1 MWHLSGL
8 HISSSEVPSEP
19 TKLMPLKYTTASN
32 MGSIKMSAILI
43 LYFTAPRVSGNIF
56 SRFFDKHR
64 SAMENLIMTGYGNG
78 WIGCDLLLSSG
89 MKVTQDMSP
98 QWVTNIEGLNWLKG
112 LDFWLKSSQCVLVAF
127 QVSARTELNTV
138 LEFGREAMQFKR
150 MGLFLELESG
160 IQLGSVKNLSGLA
173 FPVAA
178 IQQDNNELDEEFL
191 CPTVGQKNPNLG
203 NTICDHH
210 SSTSIR

>member
-98 QWVTNIEGLNWLKG
+98 QWVTNIEELNGLELG
-112 LDFWLKSSQCVLVAF
+112 LSSCQCVLVAF
-127 QVSARTELNTV
+127 QVSTRTELTTL
-138 LEFGREAMQFKR
+138 LEFGQWAGQLKR
-150 MGLFLELESG
+150 VGMFLELNSG
-160 IQLGSVKNLSGLA
+160 IQLGSVKNHSGLA

-178 IQQDNNELDEEFL
+178 IQDNNELEEEYL

-203 NTICDHH
+203 NTMCDHL

>member
-1 MWHLSGL
+1 M
-8 HISSSEVPSEP
+8 
-19 TKLMPLKYTTASN
+19 T
-32 MGSIKMSAILI
+32 AILLLSI
-43 LYFTAPRVSGNIF
+43 AAPRVDGGSFNN
-56 SRFFDKHR
+56 FFEKHR
-64 SAMENLIMTGYGNG
+64 GAMEKLIMTGYGDG
-78 WIGCDLLLSSG
+78 WSGCDLLLSSG
-89 MKVTQDMSP
+89 MKITQDVNP

-127 QVSARTELNTV
+127 QVSARRELNTV

-150 MGLFLELESG
+150 LGLFLELNSG

-178 IQQDNNELDEEFL
+178 IQKDNNELEEEYL

-203 NTICDHH
+203 NTMCDHQ

>member
-1 MWHLSGL
+1 M
-8 HISSSEVPSEP
+8 
-19 TKLMPLKYTTASN
+19 T
-32 MGSIKMSAILI
+32 AILLI
-43 LYFTAPRVSGNIF
+43 SIAAPRVDGSSFNH
-56 SRFFDKHR
+56 FFDKHR

-98 QWVTNIEGLNWLKG
+98 QWVTNIEELNGLELG
-112 LDFWLKSSQCVLVAF
+112 LSSCQCVLVAF
-127 QVSARTELNTV
+127 QVSTRTELTTL
-138 LEFGREAMQFKR
+138 LEFGQWAGQLKR
-150 MGLFLELESG
+150 VGMFLELNSG

-178 IQQDNNELDEEFL
+178 IQQDNNELEEEYL

-203 NTICDHH
+203 NTMCDHQ